1 MPKQDE
7 LKIPTWE
14 ASKEIAD
21 KLPGGKGQDA
31 KCPECGADM
40 EKDPREQ
47 RDRKGR

>member
-1 MPKQDE
+1 MPE
-7 LKIPTWE
+7 LPKIPTWE

-21 KLPGGKGQDA
+21 KLPGGKGQQDA

-40 EKDPREQ
+40 EKDPRAQ